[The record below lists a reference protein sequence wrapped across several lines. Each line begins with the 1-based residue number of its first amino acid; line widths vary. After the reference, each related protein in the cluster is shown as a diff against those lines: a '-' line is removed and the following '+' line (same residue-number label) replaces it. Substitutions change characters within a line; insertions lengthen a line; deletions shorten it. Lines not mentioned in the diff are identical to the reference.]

1 MNKQAFQNQLIHFLD
16 FEPTSGQ
23 ERFISKI
30 SDFVCVPKIKDLFIL
45 RGYAGTGKTTLLAAL
60 VKALNEFQRK
70 TVLMAPTGR
79 AAKVMSTYAGQ
90 VAYTIHKRI
99 YWLQEEGGEI
109 FFRLGKNNLS
119 NALFIVDEASMI
131 QGFTPGS
138 YSNLLDDLIQFVYNG
153 KNCKLLLVGD
163 IAQLPPVGSDI
174 SPALVPRYFRDEFH
188 LTIDG
193 VELTEVVRQQDGS
206 GILKNATNIRENI
219 HADNFQLAIS
229 SQPFDDVIAINGSE
243 LEECIQS
250 AYSNFSEQDTI
261 IITRSNKRANL
272 FNQQIRQRIL
282 FRETEIA
289 AGDLLMIVKNNYH
302 WLDKDSKI
310 GFIANGD
317 TFQVNRV
324 VKTQE
329 MHGFNFA
336 TVSGFLIDYPTEP
349 ELEVNVILDTIH
361 AESPALTKNDSDRL
375 FWSVY
380 EDYPEATTKSE
391 RLEKVKKDPF
401 YNALQVKFS
410 YAVTCHKA
418 QGGQWPVVFID
429 QGYLTEEMLDKELMR
444 WMYTAFTRATDKLYL
459 VNFSKTFFAD

>member
-1 MNKQAFQNQLIHFLD
+1 MNNQDFQNQLLHFLD
-16 FEPTSGQ
+16 FEPTSDQ
-23 ERFISKI
+23 NLFISKV
-30 SDFVCVPKIKDLFIL
+30 SRFLCEPKIKDLFIL

-60 VKALNEFQRK
+60 VNALKSFNRT

-79 AAKVMSTYAGQ
+79 AAKVMGGYANQ
-90 VAYTIHKRI
+90 MAYTIHKRI
-99 YWLQEEGGEI
+99 YWLQKQNGEMV
-109 FFRLGKNNLS
+109 FNLGKNNLS
-119 NALFIVDEASMI
+119 NTLFVVDEASMI

-163 IAQLPPVGSDI
+163 VAQLPPVGSDI
-174 SPALVPRYFRDEFH
+174 SPALIPRYFRDEFH
-188 LTIDG
+188 LKIDG
-193 VELTEVVRQQDGS
+193 VELKEVVRQDADS
-206 GILKNATNIRENI
+206 SILSNATKIRNDIDLEQ
-219 HADNFQLAIS
+219 FTLAIEAAPS
-229 SQPFDDVIAINGSE
+229 TDVEAISGMD
-243 LEECIQS
+243 LEDCIQS
-250 AYSNFSEQDTI
+250 AYSNYGESEVL

-282 FRETEIA
+282 YREEEIS
-289 AGDLLMIVKNNYH
+289 AGDLLMVVKNNYN
-302 WLDKDSKI
+302 WLDKESKV

-324 VKTQE
+324 ISREE
-329 MHGFNFA
+329 MHGFSFA
-336 TVSGFLIDYPTEP
+336 NVSGFLIDYPEEP
-349 ELEVNVILDTIH
+349 ELEVKIMLNSLNVETSALEK
-361 AESPALTKNDSDRL
+361 AETDKL

-380 EDYPEATTKSE
+380 EDYYEATSKSE
-391 RLEKVKKDPF
+391 RLELIKKDPY

-444 WMYTAFTRATDKLYL
+444 WMYTAFTRATEKLYL
-459 VNFSKTFFAD
+459 VNFSEVFLSH